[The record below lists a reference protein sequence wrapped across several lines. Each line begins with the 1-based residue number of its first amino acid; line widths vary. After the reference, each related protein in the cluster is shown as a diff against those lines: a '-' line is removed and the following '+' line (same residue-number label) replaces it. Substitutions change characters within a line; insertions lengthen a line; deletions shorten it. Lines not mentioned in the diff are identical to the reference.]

1 MSKSIWDYAEEE
13 AIKRG
18 EEAKRL
24 EADPVYQA
32 GLKRKRAEDF
42 ERGVRLG
49 WWNSLGEP
57 IPQDDENEEEDDE

>member
-1 MSKSIWDYAEEE
+1 MKSIWEYAEEE

-32 GLKRKRAEDF
+32 QLTEKRKQEFD
-42 ERGVRLG
+42 RGVRLG
-49 WWNSLGEP
+49 WWDKFGNPLEL
-57 IPQDDENEEEDDE
+57 DEDEDEDEED